1 MRIQVNGRPREVSAT
16 TLDALL
22 RELGYEDQKVGTA
35 LNQEFVR
42 DRDREQTTLQE
53 GDAVEIVTPRQGGEW
68 GQIL

>member
-22 RELGYEDQKVGTA
+22 RELGYDDQKVGTA

-42 DRDREQTTLQE
+42 DRDREKTPVRE
-53 GDAVEIVTPRQGGEW
+53 GDAVEIVTPRQGG
-68 GQIL
+68 

>member
-42 DRDREQTTLQE
+42 DRDREKTPIRE
-53 GDAVEIVTPRQGGEW
+53 GDAVEIVTPRQGG
-68 GQIL
+68 

>member
-42 DRDREQTTLQE
+42 DKDREKTPLQE
-53 GDAVEIVTPRQGGEW
+53 GDAVEIVTPRQGG
-68 GQIL
+68 

>member
-42 DRDREQTTLQE
+42 DRDRQNTPIQE
-53 GDAVEIVTPRQGGEW
+53 GDAVEIVTPRQGG
-68 GQIL
+68 

>member
-1 MRIQVNGRPREVSAT
+1 MRIQVNGRPRDVSAT

-42 DRDREQTTLQE
+42 DKDREKTQLQE
-53 GDAVEIVTPRQGGEW
+53 GDAVEIVTPRQGG
-68 GQIL
+68 

>member
-16 TLDALL
+16 TLESLL

-42 DRDREQTTLQE
+42 DKDRDATPLRE
-53 GDAVEIVTPRQGGEW
+53 GDAVEIVTPRQGG
-68 GQIL
+68 